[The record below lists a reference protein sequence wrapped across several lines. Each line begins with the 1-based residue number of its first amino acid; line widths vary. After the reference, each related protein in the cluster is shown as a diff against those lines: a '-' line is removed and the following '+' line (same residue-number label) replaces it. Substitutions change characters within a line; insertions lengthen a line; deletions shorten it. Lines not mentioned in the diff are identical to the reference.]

1 MSTIVRD
8 SALVNAR
15 RVRDQARYIADSL
28 DELKA
33 KQILLNYQKKMVA
46 GKRGKIEDI
55 LYTLV
60 PDPFFTNQIT
70 KANARSKFLFTEAQG
85 LPEERDQEF
94 LGDCPRMS
102 ISGMLVSLR
111 HAVRASDGRA
121 RGMPH
126 SPWKARS
133 CSCEGLTP
141 SQGPSQPPESGP
153 SSG

>member
-33 KQILLNYQKKMVA
+33 KQILLSYQKKMMA

-60 PDPFFTNQIT
+60 PDPFLTDQIT
-70 KANARSKFLFTEAQG
+70 KANARNKFLFTEAQG
-85 LPEERDQEF
+85 LPEERDREL
-94 LGDCPRMS
+94 LGNR
-102 ISGMLVSLR
+102 
-111 HAVRASDGRA
+111 
-121 RGMPH
+121 RGQ
-126 SPWKARS
+126 K
-133 CSCEGLTP
+133 
-141 SQGPSQPPESGP
+141 
-153 SSG
+153 

>member
-60 PDPFFTNQIT
+60 PDPFFTDQIT
-70 KANARSKFLFTEAQG
+70 KANARSKFLLTEAQG
-85 LPEERDQEF
+85 LPKESEREL
-94 LGDCPRMS
+94 LGNR
-102 ISGMLVSLR
+102 
-111 HAVRASDGRA
+111 RAL
-121 RGMPH
+121 
-126 SPWKARS
+126 K
-133 CSCEGLTP
+133 
-141 SQGPSQPPESGP
+141 
-153 SSG
+153 